1 MSARVPP
8 RVSSTNPPTPMA
20 ADWYPMTFMR
30 WGPFQYSPI
39 NAVLADEIP
48 VSPIP
53 SRKRQ
58 ARIAV

>member
-1 MSARVPP
+1 
-8 RVSSTNPPTPMA
+8 MA